1 MKKRNVDK
9 YYSVS
14 IAEVMEK
21 ERVQVGKG
29 RPCINTK
36 YEEKITVIYTLT
48 WTRNKEMLKAE
59 RKIDGLFPLL
69 STDTKLSAKEVLEAY
84 KYQPRLEK
92 RFEQLKQVLLGA
104 PLLFKKIER
113 IEGMMLMF
121 FLGLLVQAL
130 IEREVRKAM
139 KQEEIEKIFIY
150 PEERP
155 AAAPTTSIILDRFEN
170 VSVYH
175 LQENNIVLE
184 KYKDELTMIQ
194 KEILRLLD
202 IQPNGYWVDKD

>member
-1 MKKRNVDK
+1 
-9 YYSVS
+9 
-14 IAEVMEK
+14 
-21 ERVQVGKG
+21 
-29 RPCINTK
+29 
-36 YEEKITVIYTLT
+36 
-48 WTRNKEMLKAE
+48 MLKAE
-59 RKIDGLFPLL
+59 RKTDGIFPLL
-69 STDTKLSAKEVLEAY
+69 STDTKLSAKEVLDAY

-113 IEGMMLMF
+113 IEGMMLML

-175 LQENNIVLE
+175 LQENDIVIE
-184 KYKDELTMIQ
+184 KYKDELTKIQ
-194 KEILRLLD
+194 REILRLLD
-202 IQPNGYWVDKD
+202 IQPSEYWVNKD